1 MLSSES
7 LANLLLEIATGY
19 PDRARD
25 LLETSEEIDGPARTV
40 LIGALATEGDESVL
54 ARRLGDGLRSL
65 GADRGMVNECYR
77 VAFYAGEGWKAL
89 SGNPLFA
96 YFAANKGGRPLDKWI
111 HYFPIYD
118 RHLAPYRGLPIRVLE
133 IGVSRGGGL
142 EMLRQYLGTDAHM
155 VGIDIDEAA
164 RFSAG
169 PGFVVEIGDQAD
181 PEFLMRVS
189 RKHGPFDVVIDD
201 GGHTMRQQ
209 ITSVETLFPLLTQ
222 GATYLVEDCHTSYW
236 PEYSGDGAGGQTFL
250 AWVRDRTDD
259 LNAHH
264 FSRDLD
270 LAAPWQTELAGLHV
284 YDSIVIL
291 DKSRHVAPFCE
302 VSGTSAYI
310 NSDRLSVTMEADLI
324 ATRKIAAARAAS
336 ATAAAEARVAAMAEE
351 VTRARNDLNVA
362 LALIR
367 TMRRSKSWSLA
378 APIRAAKRMLGRQ

>member
-1 MLSSES
+1 VLSSES
-7 LANLLLEIATGY
+7 LTNLLLEIATGY

-40 LIGALATEGDESVL
+40 LIGALATEGNESIL

-65 GADRGMVNECYR
+65 GADRSMVNECYR
-77 VAFYAGEGWKAL
+77 VAFYAGEDWKAL

-96 YFAANKGGRPLDKWI
+96 FFAANKGGKPLDKWI

-118 RHLAPYRGLPIRVLE
+118 RHLAPYRGSPIRVLE

-142 EMLRQYLGTDAHM
+142 EMLRQYLGAEAHV

-164 RFSAG
+164 RVLAG
-169 PGFVVEIGDQAD
+169 PGFEVEVGDQAD
-181 PEFLMRVS
+181 AEFLTRVS

-209 ITSVETLFPLLTQ
+209 IISVETLFPLLTQ

-236 PEYSGDGAGGQTFL
+236 PEYSGGGAGGQTFL
-250 AWVRDRTDD
+250 AWVRDRIDD

-270 LAAPWQTELAGLHV
+270 LAAPWQTELGSLHV
-284 YDSIVIL
+284 YDSVVIL
-291 DKSRHVAPFCE
+291 DKSRRFAPFCE
-302 VSGTSAYI
+302 ASGTSAYI
-310 NSDRLSVTMEADLI
+310 NSSRLSVTTETELI
-324 ATRKIAAARAAS
+324 ATRKIASARAAN
-336 ATAAAEARVAAMAEE
+336 ATAEAEARMAAMAEE
-351 VTRARNDLNVA
+351 VTQARSDLKAA

-367 TMRRSKSWSLA
+367 IMRRSKSWSLA
-378 APIRAAKRMLGRQ
+378 APIRAAKRMLRRQ